1 MATTIRI
8 KRSTGTSAP
17 GSLKTGELAYSAG
30 TGTSSNGGDRLYWG
44 KGDDGS
50 GNATSVV
57 VIGGEYFANALD
69 HTPGTLTASSAIITD
84 AANKIDNLK
93 VDNIDLNG
101 NTISTTNTNGNLV
114 LDPNGSGA
122 VDVNTSKIINLS
134 TPTLATDAATKAYV
148 DSAVAGSNNLAISGD
163 TGTDTVEL
171 SGDTLSF
178 TGGVGLTSVISN
190 NNVRFFIDSS
200 GVVVGSYGSATA
212 VPVLTINAQGQIT
225 AATTAAISTT
235 LNLSGDATTGDV
247 SLKDSSLT
255 IFGGE
260 GIDVSVVNNQ
270 FTIAG
275 ELATTT
281 NKGVASFDSATM
293 TVASGA
299 VAVKAITIGNTSIL
313 PGSTSTTLSGLTQ
326 LTVDN
331 VRLDGNS
338 LLSTSGT
345 LYLDPTPI
353 DSEGGDVVIRGNLYV
368 QGTTTTI
375 NSSTVS
381 INDKNIVLADS
392 AANAAAADGA
402 GLTIGGDIY
411 SGTKATF
418 TYDGSNDRWAVNK
431 SLNLPAGLGSLLFN
445 GVSATEVIEDHLIT
459 NFFLAGEGIDLTYD
473 DNANTLTVAAEL
485 ATVLNAGVASFDSA
499 QFSVTTGRAT
509 IFALDGGTY

>member
-1 MATTIRI
+1 MATIIRI

-17 GSLKTGELAYSAG
+17 GTLKTGELAYSAG
-30 TGTSSNGGDRLYWG
+30 TGTSVNGGDRLYFG

-57 VIGGEYFANALD
+57 VIGGEYFGNLLD
-69 HTPGTLTASSAIITD
+69 HAPGTLTASSAIITD
-84 AANKIDNLK
+84 ASNKIDNLK

-101 NTISTTNTNGNLV
+101 NTISTTNTNGDLI
-114 LDPNGSGA
+114 LSPNGSGSID
-122 VDVNTSKIINLS
+122 VDNSKIINVS
-134 TPTLATDAATKAYV
+134 TPQNPQDAVNKAYV
-148 DSAVAGSNNLAISGD
+148 DSAVAGSNNLSISGD
-163 TGTDTVEL
+163 TGTDVVDL
-171 SGDTLSF
+171 STDTLSF

-200 GVVVGSYGSATA
+200 GVVAGIYGSATA
-212 VPVLTINAQGQIT
+212 VPVLTINSQGQIT
-225 AATTAAISTT
+225 VASTAAISTT
-235 LNLSGDATTGDV
+235 LNLSGDATSGDV

-260 GIDVSVVNNQ
+260 GIDVSVINNQ

-293 TVASGA
+293 TVTSGA

-331 VRLDGNS
+331 IRLDGNS
-338 LLSTSGT
+338 LQSTSGA
-345 LYLDPTPI
+345 LYLDPSPI
-353 DSEGGDVVIRGNLYV
+353 DSDGGDVVIRGNLYV
-368 QGTTTTI
+368 QGTTTTV

-392 AANAAAADGA
+392 ATGAASADGA
-402 GLTIGGDIY
+402 GLTIGGDLY
-411 SGTKATF
+411 VGTKATF
-418 TYDGSNDRWAVNK
+418 TYDGSNDRWVMNK
-431 SLNLPAGLGSLLFN
+431 NLNLPTGLSSLLFN

-485 ATVLNAGVASFDSA
+485 ATYTNKGVASFDSA
-499 QFSVTTGRAT
+499 QMTVTSGFVS
-509 IFALDGGTY
+509 IYSLDGGVY